1 MKDLNHYIGDDL
13 SLSPTG
19 SLSPIEG
26 IERGKQRI
34 LRRLVT
40 NPGGPNASPD
50 YIFHPEYG
58 AGLGRYVGALTNIPE
73 VIALIRGQ
81 ILLEDCVSKRPADR
95 PVISVSSQNDTLSA
109 NIGYTDSPTGEP
121 VTLSF
126 EVNR

>member
-1 MKDLNHYIGDDL
+1 MKDLNHYVGGDL

-34 LRRLVT
+34 LRRLIT
-40 NPGGPNASPD
+40 NPGD
-50 YIFHPEYG
+50 YLFHTEYG

-81 ILLEDCVSKRPADR
+81 ILLEDCVSKQPA

>member
-1 MKDLNHYIGDDL
+1 MNDLNHYVGGDL

-19 SLSPIEG
+19 SLSTVSG

-34 LRRLVT
+34 LRRLIT
-40 NPGGPNASPD
+40 NPRD
-50 YIFHPEYG
+50 YLFHPEYG
-58 AGLGRYVGALTNIPE
+58 AGLGQYVGALTNIPQ
-73 VIALIRGQ
+73 IISLIRGQ
-81 ILLEDCVSKRPADR
+81 ILLEDCVAETPN

-109 NIGYTDSPTGEP
+109 TISYTDAPSGEP

>member
-1 MKDLNHYIGDDL
+1 MKDLNHYAGDDL

-19 SLSPIEG
+19 SLSTVEG

-34 LRRLVT
+34 LRRLIT
-40 NPGGPNASPD
+40 NPGD
-50 YIFHPEYG
+50 YLFHTEYG

-73 VIALIRGQ
+73 AIALTRGQ
-81 ILLEDCVSKRPADR
+81 VLLEECVAKKPA
-95 PVISVSSQNDTLSA
+95 PVISISTNNDTLSA
-109 NIGYTDSPTGEP
+109 NIRYTDFATGEP

>member
-1 MKDLNHYIGDDL
+1 MKDLNHYVGDDL

-19 SLSPIEG
+19 SLSPVEG
-26 IERGKQRI
+26 MERGKQRI
-34 LRRLVT
+34 LRRLIT
-40 NPGGPNASPD
+40 NPGD

-73 VIALIRGQ
+73 IISLIRGQ
-81 ILLEDCVSKRPADR
+81 ILLEDCVMKKPA
-95 PVISVSSQNDTLSA
+95 PVISVTPSNETLSV
-109 NIGYTDSPTGEP
+109 NISYTDSPQGEP

>member
-1 MKDLNHYIGDDL
+1 MKDLNHYAGGDL

-19 SLSPIEG
+19 SLSTVEG

-34 LRRLVT
+34 LRRLIT
-40 NPGGPNASPD
+40 NPGD
-50 YIFHPEYG
+50 YLFHPEYG

-73 VIALIRGQ
+73 IIALIRGQ
-81 ILLEDCVSKRPADR
+81 ILLEDCVAKKPA
-95 PVISVSSQNDTLSA
+95 PVISVSTDNETFSVTIS
-109 NIGYTDSPTGEP
+109 YTDAPLGEP

>member
-1 MKDLNHYIGDDL
+1 MKDLNHYVGDDL

-19 SLSPIEG
+19 SLSPVEG

-34 LRRLVT
+34 LRRLIT
-40 NPGGPNASPD
+40 NPGD
-50 YIFHPEYG
+50 YLFHTDYG

-73 VIALIRGQ
+73 IIALIRGQ
-81 ILLEDCVSKRPADR
+81 ILLEGCVSKKPA
-95 PVISVSSQNDTLSA
+95 PIISVSSSNETLSV
-109 NIGYTDSPTGEP
+109 NISYTDAPLGES